1 MYSKYT
7 MYFIAGVR
15 EEGGSWVLLRVA
27 SEQVEY
33 FKFMKCDLFSGLA
46 WLKMNPL
53 LIIIFL
59 AVTVE
64 ENISER
70 LTRQK
75 LKLRVHVHT
84 IMTKCFARKERR

>member
-15 EEGGSWVLLRVA
+15 EGGVEVGYCRGWA
-27 SEQVEY
+27 PKQVEY

-53 LIIIFL
+53 LIIISL

-64 ENISER
+64 ENI
-70 LTRQK
+70 
-75 LKLRVHVHT
+75 
-84 IMTKCFARKERR
+84 